1 MDAALQEELRATFAD
16 SFMKP
21 KCYKGSDIQE
31 ALIEEGLDAEDDS
44 YYGRLSADGYLDATE
59 WTGPYE
65 TPEDVARA
73 LIDLY
78 GPE

>member
-1 MDAALQEELRATFAD
+1 MDAALKEELRSTFAD

-21 KCYKGSDIQE
+21 KCYQGKDIQE
-31 ALIEEGLDAEDDS
+31 ALMEEGLDVEDDS

-59 WTGPYE
+59 WTGPYDS
-65 TPEDVARA
+65 PEAVARA